1 MSSVATQLH
10 CQLLGLLLDLFTSV
24 IEALIKARVTMDQ
37 WEKGDISGWDEE
49 LVSPLQAFHFTL
61 YIHYFEILDN
71 KVIFFIR

>member
-1 MSSVATQLH
+1 
-10 CQLLGLLLDLFTSV
+10 
-24 IEALIKARVTMDQ
+24 MDQ